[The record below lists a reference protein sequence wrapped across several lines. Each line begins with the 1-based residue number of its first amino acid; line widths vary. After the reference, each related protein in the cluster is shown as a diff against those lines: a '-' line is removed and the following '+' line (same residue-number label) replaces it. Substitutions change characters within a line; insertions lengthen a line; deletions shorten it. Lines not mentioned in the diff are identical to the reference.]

1 MDWRSKVRTIPDFP
15 TAGVLFRD
23 VLPAFSDPAALRG
36 LVTEMAERLRP
47 VHPDVIVA
55 PEARGFLIGAPL
67 ALELGVGLLPVR
79 KPGKLPGPVVTE
91 EYALEYGKSRL
102 EASAETRLTGLA
114 AVVVDDVLATG
125 GTVLAAAR
133 LVEALGGHVAGYL
146 FLLELLDLKGR
157 ERLTGAPVEALWS
170 L

>member
-1 MDWRSKVRTIPDFP
+1 
-15 TAGVLFRD
+15 
-23 VLPAFSDPAALRG
+23 
-36 LVTEMAERLRP
+36 MAERLRP

-79 KPGKLPGPVVTE
+79 KPGKLPGPVVAE

>member
-1 MDWRSKVRTIPDFP
+1 VRTIPDFP
-15 TAGVLFRD
+15 SPGVLFRD
-23 VLPAFSDPAALRG
+23 VLPAFSDPRAFRG
-36 LVTEMAERLRP
+36 LVAELAGRARNLR
-47 VHPDVIVA
+47 PDVIVA

-67 ALELGVGLLPVR
+67 ALELGIGLVPIR
-79 KPGKLPGPVVTE
+79 KAGKLPGPVVAQ

-102 EASAETRLTGLA
+102 EASADIRLRGLS

-133 LVEALGGHVAGYL
+133 LVEELGGHVSGYL
-146 FLLELLDLKGR
+146 FLLELGDLKGR
-157 ERLTGAPVEALWS
+157 ERLSGALVEALWS